1 MAVQLPKT
9 IRQWF
14 TRKQACDYLSQA
26 FECEVTHD
34 ILKRDYKGFIFE
46 SFRTTTDYNHTFT
59 AHLEMDAHLRNALQM
74 VFEVDDANF
83 YTIEYKIPQGIY
95 TLTEFYENDFHL
107 NAYYL
112 DFSNITATVTDIFDN
127 IERVI
132 QLNDIKIPS
141 YLVLS
146 DDDAERVSNQYGE
159 SAIVGE
165 FGYPRHEL
173 DRFIKAQTEPTP
185 ETKEPKELNP
195 TERQS
200 LHTIIKTLA
209 NFIIDPSAKP
219 EKEKS
224 DNERGKPPF
233 KNQTQLIEFLSDKEQ
248 GMGEVRGFSKANLEK
263 VFSKNNKSE

>member
-14 TRKQACDYLSQA
+14 TPKQACDYLSQA

-46 SFRTTTDYNHTFT
+46 SFRTTTDYNHTHTFT

-185 ETKEPKELNP
+185 ETREPKELN
-195 TERQS
+195 TNERNS
-200 LHTIIKTLA
+200 LHALIYALTLKDVEADLKSAVQHDTGASKTDTASKIKKRLNTQGINLTEKTIRDHIK
-209 NFIIDPSAKP
+209 SAHETAQELK
-219 EKEKS
+219 K
-224 DNERGKPPF
+224 
-233 KNQTQLIEFLSDKEQ
+233 
-248 GMGEVRGFSKANLEK
+248 
-263 VFSKNNKSE
+263 